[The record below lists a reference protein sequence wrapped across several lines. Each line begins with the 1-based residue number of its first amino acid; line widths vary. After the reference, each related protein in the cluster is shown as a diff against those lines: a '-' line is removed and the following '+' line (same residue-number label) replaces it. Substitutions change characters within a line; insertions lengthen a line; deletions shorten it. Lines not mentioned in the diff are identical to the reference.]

1 MRVYGRS
8 FFRPVGDL
16 VGPMFCSSIVLSG
29 LSAIALTSVNGL
41 SIDLIDDLMLVNCRE
56 DSVTIDETER
66 V

>member
-1 MRVYGRS
+1 
-8 FFRPVGDL
+8 
-16 VGPMFCSSIVLSG
+16 MFCSSIVLSG